1 MNVWQVCKQIKYLL
15 QQRKWE
21 NDASGSFVFN
31 ANSVNVTV
39 GPMEQ
44 AFSTM
49 ITPVALIRPGA
60 ATSDPTHDE
69 EPNLIM
75 QSLGVMLSVVVPG
88 DEIGENALLGA
99 GRQSQTSS
107 KGRGLLEVEE
117 ELYASISLLNS
128 VNGLEVYNRAKSDAI
143 AELVDENRYSAYRE
157 YTFEVLSTSERFYPS
172 VTRMTAVDAAG
183 AGDATLTYLHAPIR
197 FDITEARI
205 LRVSGATPT
214 TNPTDGSATVVA
226 AGGGALTLGIK
237 TVTDSPTAGQ
247 FSYSIWQAYDETGN
261 GTVDRYSDNAA
272 TATVTVT

>member
-15 QQRKWE
+15 QQRKGE
-21 NDASGSFVFN
+21 NDASGEVVFN

-49 ITPVALIRPGA
+49 ITPVALIRPGS

-117 ELYASISLLNS
+117 ELYASIALLNS
-128 VNGLEVYNRAKSDAI
+128 VNGLNVYNRAKSDAI
-143 AELVDENRYSAYRE
+143 AELVDETRYSAYRE
-157 YTFEVLSTSERFYPS
+157 YTFEVLCTTERFYPS

-183 AGDATLTYLHAPIR
+183 AGDATITYLHAPIR

-214 TNPTDGSATVVA
+214 TDPTDGSATGVA

-261 GTVDRYSDNAA
+261 GTVDRYSDSAA

>member
-107 KGRGLLEVEE
+107 KGRGLLD
-117 ELYASISLLNS
+117 
-128 VNGLEVYNRAKSDAI
+128 NRAKPDAV
-143 AELVDENRYSAYRE
+143 AELVDETRYSAYRE
-157 YTFEVLSTSERFYPS
+157 YTFEVLCTSERFYPS